1 MISFIAIVKSTL
13 EFLLKDNSF
22 AFNPM
27 KYNDIRLDNDDGD
40 DMMVMMMMNVMMMK
54 IDVMIMN
61 T

>member
-1 MISFIAIVKSTL
+1 
-13 EFLLKDNSF
+13 
-22 AFNPM
+22 M

>member
-1 MISFIAIVKSTL
+1 MISLIAIVKSTL

-27 KYNDIRLDNDDGD
+27 KYNDIRIENDDGD
-40 DMMVMMMMNVMMMK
+40 DMMVMMMMK